1 MDITRRLIIV
11 ILVVILIG
19 LIAIIAGALFMGHES
34 ELTHGNKNILVCAID
49 ESESRPGMGACDMAF
64 IVNLQDGTL
73 KNYTPFYP
81 GDMTHPTASEPKE
94 AQDQGAGSAL
104 LLHDAFWDADNEI
117 GMQYAKE
124 IVEYR
129 TNTKIDS
136 VVAINSQALDAILAA
151 AGPLEINGKITNASG
166 IDIIREDDGSG
177 VSRGDA
183 VMAVVKAVA
192 KAASDNP
199 NVKSAM
205 IQAALDQYS
214 KGNIVMDNKGDFAGL
229 LASKGF
235 ESIF

>member
-1 MDITRRLIIV
+1 MLLS
-11 ILVVILIG
+11 ILRVLTYILGI
-19 LIAIIAGALFMGHES
+19 
-34 ELTHGNKNILVCAID
+34 
-49 ESESRPGMGACDMAF
+49 
-64 IVNLQDGTL
+64 
-73 KNYTPFYP
+73 
-81 GDMTHPTASEPKE
+81 
-94 AQDQGAGSAL
+94 AGSAL

-214 KGNIVMDNKGDFAGL
+214 KGNIVMDNSPINITTSGKNIAYITNSSSEDITSPITVEPAI
-229 LASKGF
+229 
-235 ESIF
+235 SIIRLITGARMAMKV